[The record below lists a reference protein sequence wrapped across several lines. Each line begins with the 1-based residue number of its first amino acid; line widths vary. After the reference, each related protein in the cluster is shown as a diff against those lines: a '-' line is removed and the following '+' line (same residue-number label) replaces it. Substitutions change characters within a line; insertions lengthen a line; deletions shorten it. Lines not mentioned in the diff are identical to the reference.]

1 MSHDFRSARYLD
13 DPFKP
18 VLGLSIPQALAL
30 GVAIGVATL
39 TWNLLGARLGDA
51 AITSPLGELRLIVV
65 GAPCAVMYGVVH
77 MLTGGRTE
85 QPLQQAWG
93 YLHRRHRYE
102 PRPLPAL
109 RPESLTTQEVHHDRA
124 ALPAPAARRRPA
136 VHLPSIHLRVPRI
149 RLALPGLRLPGI
161 PRRRTRDARSGAGA
175 CHDCSLATA
184 STCCPAR
191 RPGSFR
197 AFASPPTACSPCP
210 AVSRA
215 CCWRC

>member
-30 GVAIGVATL
+30 GVAIGVATV
-39 TWNLLGARLGDA
+39 TWNMLGARLGDA

-136 VHLPSIHLRVPRI
+136 VHLPSIHLRVPRV
-149 RLALPGLRLPGI
+149 RLALPGLRLPGFRAGGRAT
-161 PRRRTRDARSGAGA
+161 PVQAPAPATPVRSRQRRPAARRAVRGASAPSRLRRRRA
-175 CHDCSLATA
+175 HL
-184 STCCPAR
+184 AR
-191 RPGSFR
+191 R
-197 AFASPPTACSPCP
+197 
-210 AVSRA
+210 
-215 CCWRC
+215 

>member
-30 GVAIGVATL
+30 GVAIGLATV
-39 TWNLLGARLGDA
+39 TWNLLGARLGEA
-51 AITSPLGELRLIVV
+51 AITSPLGELRLIVA

-93 YLHRRHRYE
+93 YLHRRHRFE
-102 PRPLPAL
+102 PRPLPAPRL
-109 RPESLTTQEVHHDRA
+109 ESLTTQEVHHDRA
-124 ALPAPAARRRPA
+124 ALPAPASRRRPA

-149 RLALPGLRLPGI
+149 RLALPGLRLPRFRAGRRAT
-161 PRRRTRDARSGAGA
+161 PVQAPAPATPLRPRQRRPAAWRAVRGASAPSRLRRRRAHVTRR
-175 CHDCSLATA
+175 
-184 STCCPAR
+184 
-191 RPGSFR
+191 
-197 AFASPPTACSPCP
+197 
-210 AVSRA
+210 
-215 CCWRC
+215 